1 MSDFG
6 FDAYAFDDAEPMGHP
21 HPLEIARDLIASG
34 KPQKALDALSQHHE
48 QLADDPE
55 YLLLCSEAWLATGDS
70 LRAQQALLGVVRLAP
85 EDPRP
90 LQWLA
95 GLLAE
100 RGERDRAELVLA
112 KARALE
118 DLAKDAGEPVEAPEA
133 EEDLIAFAERQ
144 EQRAQAAFTPRQV
157 LFLVGALG
165 AVALL
170 IAGIATLTKTDDDA
184 SVAVAA
190 GTRLDVPPVALEEV
204 APVPQEPEEV
214 ANEPFAIEVVEPES
228 AIGPPTQL
236 EVVLSSP
243 IAAPEPAEPIVPL
256 KASSPSSGSARAPS
270 ARTTMKAKSTTR
282 ASAAASAVEPSA
294 AVVQAELDSMNAAQL
309 TARGDA
315 LDAQGHTSLGA
326 AYYRRALE
334 LDPDFA
340 PALVGMGHSI
350 LRAKNY
356 ADAMASAARALQLAR
371 GVDARPGIE
380 ADAIYQMARVHLE
393 RGELDAAR
401 RLFRQSTS
409 LPGTPTE
416 AWFYLGEALAS
427 DNSPAAR
434 EAYKRYLKLVSEG
447 HLAERARR
455 AIQ

>member
-1 MSDFG
+1 
-6 FDAYAFDDAEPMGHP
+6 
-21 HPLEIARDLIASG
+21 
-34 KPQKALDALSQHHE
+34 
-48 QLADDPE
+48 
-55 YLLLCSEAWLATGDS
+55 
-70 LRAQQALLGVVRLAP
+70 
-85 EDPRP
+85 
-90 LQWLA
+90 
-95 GLLAE
+95 
-100 RGERDRAELVLA
+100 
-112 KARALE
+112 
-118 DLAKDAGEPVEAPEA
+118 
-133 EEDLIAFAERQ
+133 
-144 EQRAQAAFTPRQV
+144 
-157 LFLVGALG
+157 
-165 AVALL
+165 
-170 IAGIATLTKTDDDA
+170 
-184 SVAVAA
+184 
-190 GTRLDVPPVALEEV
+190 
-204 APVPQEPEEV
+204 
-214 ANEPFAIEVVEPES
+214 
-228 AIGPPTQL
+228 
-236 EVVLSSP
+236 
-243 IAAPEPAEPIVPL
+243 
-256 KASSPSSGSARAPS
+256 
-270 ARTTMKAKSTTR
+270 
-282 ASAAASAVEPSA
+282 
-294 AVVQAELDSMNAAQL
+294 MNAAQL

-371 GVDARPGIE
+371 GVDARPGLE

-434 EAYKRYLKLVSEG
+434 EAYERYLKLVSEG